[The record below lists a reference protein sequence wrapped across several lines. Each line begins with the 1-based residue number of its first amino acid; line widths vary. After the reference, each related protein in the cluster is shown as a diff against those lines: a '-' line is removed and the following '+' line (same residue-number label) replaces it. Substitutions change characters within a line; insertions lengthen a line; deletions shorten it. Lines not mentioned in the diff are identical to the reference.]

1 MAELGSNNT
10 DEDNEMMGALRRD
23 SATVRYVQNQLRTA
37 ILADSSTTSGAITG
51 LRDIGIE
58 MDKSGNLVFDPDD
71 YKTAIT
77 GNYQQVVTMLTANTD
92 NHSLYATDAKG
103 LAQDI
108 ASKLEDLTDSDGVLL
123 TRNTSAEDQ
132 VKVYEEDLAALEKRY
147 EAVYD
152 RYLAQFTA
160 METMME
166 SMNGTK
172 DYLEGQLESLSKAY
186 DND

>member
-1 MAELGSNNT
+1 MYESM
-10 DEDNEMMGALRRD
+10 D
-23 SATVRYVQNQLRTA
+23 
-37 ILADSSTTSGAITG
+37 IDSSSESEEENIDSFDDAIALTINGRSNSLMNALNVRGA
-51 LRDIGIE
+51 
-58 MDKSGNLVFDPDD
+58 
-71 YKTAIT
+71 
-77 GNYQQVVTMLTANTD
+77 
-92 NHSLYATDAKG
+92 
-103 LAQDI
+103 
-108 ASKLEDLTDSDGVLL
+108 
-123 TRNTSAEDQ
+123 SAR
-132 VKVYEEDLAALEKRY
+132 EEDLAALEKRY

>member
-1 MAELGSNNT
+1 M
-10 DEDNEMMGALRRD
+10 
-23 SATVRYVQNQLRTA
+23 
-37 ILADSSTTSGAITG
+37 
-51 LRDIGIE
+51 
-58 MDKSGNLVFDPDD
+58 
-71 YKTAIT
+71 
-77 GNYQQVVTMLTANTD
+77 
-92 NHSLYATDAKG
+92 
-103 LAQDI
+103 
-108 ASKLEDLTDSDGVLL
+108 
-123 TRNTSAEDQ
+123 TRNTTAEDQ